1 MFNMRRRDVIALLG
15 GAVAWPLAA
24 RAQQPAMPVI
34 GFLAPVATNEDQL
47 RGFHQGLKQAG
58 FVEGEN
64 VSILYRSAENEID
77 RLPALAVDLARRR
90 VAVIATVGQP
100 AAFAAKNATAMIP
113 ILFIAAEDPVRL
125 GLVASLARPAGNLT
139 GANIF
144 ATELVA
150 KRLAL
155 LRELVPAAARVAVLV
170 DPANKTIAEPTL
182 QEVESAARAMALK
195 IQVLN
200 ASNGREIGAAFA
212 AFERERPDALFVSIG
227 PLFTA
232 RRVQLAT
239 LAVRHMIPMTSGNRQ
254 ITEAGGL
261 MSYGA
266 NITDAFRQVGAYAGR
281 ILKGEK
287 PADLPVVQATKF
299 ELVINA
305 ETARM
310 LGLTVPP
317 TLLSTADEVI
327 E

>member
-1 MFNMRRRDVIALLG
+1 LQFLVVLVQAQ
-15 GAVAWPLAA
+15 PLAA
-24 RAQQPAMPVI
+24 RAQQAMPVI
-34 GFLAPVATNEDQL
+34 GFLTPVSQNEELL
-47 RGFHQGLKQAG
+47 RGFQQGLQHAG
-58 FVEGEN
+58 FVEGDN
-64 VSILYRSAENEID
+64 VSILYHSAENEID
-77 RLPALAVDLARRR
+77 RLPALAIDLARRG
-90 VAVIATVGQP
+90 VAAIVAIGQQ
-100 AAFAAKNATAMIP
+100 AAFAAKNATATIP
-113 ILFIAAEDPVRL
+113 VLFVAVEDPVKV
-125 GLVASLARPAGNLT
+125 GLVTSLARPDGNLT
-139 GANIF
+139 GVNIL

-155 LRELVPAAARVAVLV
+155 LRELLPAAAHVAVLV
-170 DPANKTIAEPTL
+170 DPTNKTVAEPTL
-182 QEVESAARAMALK
+182 QEVESAARAMALQ

-200 ASNGREIGAAFA
+200 ASNGPEIGAAFA

-227 PLFTA
+227 ALFTS

-239 LAVRHMIPMTSGNRQ
+239 LAARHMVPMTSANRQ

-266 NITDAFRQVGAYAGR
+266 NITDAQRQLGVYAGR

-287 PADLPVVQATKF
+287 PADLPVVQATKL

-310 LGLTVPP
+310 FGLTVPP
-317 TLLSTADEVI
+317 SLLAIADEVI

>member
-1 MFNMRRRDVIALLG
+1 MRRREFITLVG
-15 GAVAWPLAA
+15 GAAAAWPFTAH
-24 RAQQPAMPVI
+24 AQQPAMPVI
-34 GFLAPVATNEDQL
+34 GFLAPVAASEHQL

-64 VSILYRSAENEID
+64 VSILYRSAENQID
-77 RLPALAVDLARRR
+77 RLPALADDLVRRR
-90 VAVIATVGQP
+90 VAVIVTAGNT
-100 AAFAAKNATAMIP
+100 AAFAAKTATAMIP

-125 GLVASLARPAGNLT
+125 GLVTNLARPAGNLT
-139 GANIF
+139 GVNVF

-155 LRELVPAAARVAVLV
+155 LRDLVPTAARVAVLV
-170 DPANKTIAEPTL
+170 DPANKTIVEPTL
-182 QEVESAARAMALK
+182 REVGAAAHAMDLK

-212 AFERERPDALFVSIG
+212 AFEGERPDALFVSTG

-239 LAVRHMIPMTSGNRQ
+239 LAVRHMLPMTSANRE

-261 MSYGA
+261 MSYG
-266 NITDAFRQVGAYAGR
+266 TDLADAYRQVGIYSGR

-287 PADLPVVQATKF
+287 PADLPVVQPTKF

-310 LGLTVPP
+310 FGLTIPP
-317 TLLSTADEVI
+317 PLLSVADEVI
-327 E
+327 D

>member
-1 MFNMRRRDVIALLG
+1 MRRRTFIAALV
-15 GAVAWPLAA
+15 GAAAWPLAA
-24 RAQQPAMPVI
+24 RAQQSAMPVI
-34 GFLAPVATNEDQL
+34 GFLALGAVNEDQV

-64 VSILYRSAENEID
+64 VSILHRSAEDEID
-77 RLPALAVDLARRR
+77 RLPALAVDLVRRR
-90 VAVIATVGQP
+90 VAVIVAAGQP
-100 AAFAAKNATAMIP
+100 AVFAAKNATTTIP
-113 ILFIAAEDPVRL
+113 ILFLATEDPVRQ
-125 GLVASLARPAGNLT
+125 GLVANLSQPGGNLT
-139 GANIF
+139 GVNFF

-155 LRELVPAAARVAVLV
+155 LHELVPAAARVAVLV
-170 DPANKTIAEPTL
+170 DSTNKAITEPTL
-182 QEVESAARAMALK
+182 QEAESAARAMALQ

-212 AFERERPDALFVSIG
+212 AFERERPDALFVSVG
-227 PLFTA
+227 LLFTA
-232 RRVQLAT
+232 RRVQLAN
-239 LAVRHMIPMTSGNRQ
+239 LAVRHMIPMTSSNRQ

-266 NITDAFRQVGAYAGR
+266 NIVDAFRQVGTYAGR

-305 ETARM
+305 ETARI
-310 LGLTVPP
+310 LGLTVLPS
-317 TLLSTADEVI
+317 LLSIADEVI
-327 E
+327 D

>member
-1 MFNMRRRDVIALLG
+1 VNRRAFITLLG
-15 GAVAWPLAA
+15 GAAATWPLTA

-34 GFLAPVATNEDQL
+34 GFLGPVAVNEDQL
-47 RGFHQGLKQAG
+47 RGFQQGLKQAG

-64 VSILYRSAENEID
+64 VSILHRSAENEVD
-77 RLPALAVDLARRR
+77 RLPALAVDLVRRR

-113 ILFIAAEDPVRL
+113 ILFIATEDPVRL
-125 GLVASLARPAGNLT
+125 GLVANLAQPGGNLT
-139 GANIF
+139 GVNIF

-155 LRELVPAAARVAVLV
+155 LRELIPAAARVAVLV
-170 DPANKTIAEPTL
+170 DPANKTVTEATL
-182 QEVESAARAMALK
+182 QEVESAARAMALQ

-227 PLFTA
+227 ALFTA

-261 MSYGA
+261 MSYGT
-266 NITDAFRQVGAYAGR
+266 NITDASRQLGIYAGR

-287 PADLPVVQATKF
+287 PADLPVVQAAKF

-317 TLLSTADEVI
+317 TLLSIADEVI

>member
-1 MFNMRRRDVIALLG
+1 MRRREFIAGLG
-15 GAVAWPLAA
+15 AAALPLMA
-24 RAQQPAMPVI
+24 RAQQSAMPVI
-34 GFLAPVATNEDQL
+34 GFLAPGAVNEDQV

-64 VSILYRSAENEID
+64 VSILHRSAEDEID
-77 RLPALAVDLARRR
+77 RLPALAVDLVRRR
-90 VAVIATVGQP
+90 VAVIAAVGQP
-100 AAFAAKNATAMIP
+100 AAFAAKNATTMIP
-113 ILFIAAEDPVRL
+113 ILFLATVDPVRL
-125 GLVASLARPAGNLT
+125 GLVANLSQPGGNLT
-139 GANIF
+139 GVNF
-144 ATELVA
+144 LATELVA

-155 LRELVPAAARVAVLV
+155 LRELVPAAAHVAVLV
-170 DPANKTIAEPTL
+170 DPANKTITEPTL
-182 QEVESAARAMALK
+182 QEAESAARAMALQ

-212 AFERERPDALFVSIG
+212 AFEHERPDALFVSVG
-227 PLFTA
+227 VLFTA

-266 NITDAFRQVGAYAGR
+266 NIVDAFRQVGTYAGR

-317 TLLSTADEVI
+317 SLLSIADEVI
-327 E
+327 N

>member
-1 MFNMRRRDVIALLG
+1 MRRRQFITLVG
-15 GAVAWPLAA
+15 GSAAAWSFTAH
-24 RAQQPAMPVI
+24 AQQPAMPVI
-34 GFLAPVATNEDQL
+34 GFLAPVAASEHQL

-77 RLPALAVDLARRR
+77 RLPALADDLVRRK
-90 VAVIATVGQP
+90 VAVIAAAGNT
-100 AAFAAKNATAMIP
+100 AAFAAKTATAMIP
-113 ILFIAAEDPVRL
+113 ILFIAGEDPVRL
-125 GLVASLARPAGNLT
+125 GLVTSLARPAGNLT
-139 GANIF
+139 GVNVF
-144 ATELVA
+144 ATELVP

-155 LRELVPAAARVAVLV
+155 LRDLVPTVARLAVLV
-170 DPANKTIAEPTL
+170 DPASKTISEPTL
-182 QEVESAARAMALK
+182 REVGSAAHAMDLK

-212 AFERERPDALFVSIG
+212 AFEGERPDALFVSIG

-239 LAVRHMIPMTSGNRQ
+239 LAVRHMIPMTSGNRE

-261 MSYGA
+261 MSYGTDL
-266 NITDAFRQVGAYAGR
+266 TDAFRQVGIYSGR

-287 PADLPVVQATKF
+287 PADLPVVQPTKF

-310 LGLTVPP
+310 FGLTIPP
-317 TLLSTADEVI
+317 TLLSVADEVI
-327 E
+327 D

>member
-1 MFNMRRRDVIALLG
+1 MRRRDLITLIG
-15 GAVAWPLAA
+15 GSAAAWPLAV
-24 RAQQPAMPVI
+24 RAQQAAMPVV
-34 GFLAPVATNEDQL
+34 GFLAPVLTNEEL
-47 RGFHQGLKQAG
+47 LHGFRQGLQQAG
-58 FVEGEN
+58 FVEGDN

-77 RLPALAVDLARRR
+77 RLPALAMDLARRG
-90 VAVIATVGQP
+90 VAVIVTVGTA
-100 AAFAAKNATAMIP
+100 AAFAAKNATMTIP
-113 ILFIAAEDPVRL
+113 ILVVFAEDPVRL
-125 GLVASLARPAGNLT
+125 GLVASLGRPGGNLT
-139 GANIF
+139 GVNIL

-155 LRELVPAAARVAVLV
+155 LRELLPTAARVAVLV
-170 DPANKTIAEPTL
+170 DPTNKPIAEPTL
-182 QEVESAARAMALK
+182 QGVEAAARAMALQ

-200 ASNGREIGAAFA
+200 ASNGPEISAAFA
-212 AFERERPDALFVSIG
+212 ALERERPDALFVSIG
-227 PLFTA
+227 ALFTE
-232 RRVQLAT
+232 RRAQLAT

-261 MSYGA
+261 MSYGT
-266 NITDAFRQVGAYAGR
+266 NLTDAFHQVGVYAGR

-310 LGLTVPP
+310 FGLTVPP
-317 TLLSTADEVI
+317 SLLTTADEVI

>member
-1 MFNMRRRDVIALLG
+1 MRRRKFITLAG
-15 GAVAWPLAA
+15 GVAVAWPLAA
-24 RAQQPAMPVI
+24 RAQQAMPVI
-34 GFLAPVATNEDQL
+34 GFLAPVWQNEELL
-47 RGFHQGLKQAG
+47 RGFQQGLHHAG
-58 FVEGEN
+58 FVEGDN
-64 VSILYRSAENEID
+64 VSILYRSAENEMD
-77 RLPALAVDLARRR
+77 RLPALAIDLARRG
-90 VAVIATVGQP
+90 VAVIVCVGHQ
-100 AAFAAKNATAMIP
+100 AAFAAKNATATIP
-113 ILFIAAEDPVRL
+113 VLFVAVEDPVKV
-125 GLVASLARPAGNLT
+125 GLVDSLARPSGNLT
-139 GANIF
+139 GVNIL

-155 LRELVPAAARVAVLV
+155 LRELLPAAARVAVLV
-170 DPANKTIAEPTL
+170 DPTNKTIAEPTL
-182 QEVESAARAMALK
+182 QGVESAARAMALQ

-212 AFERERPDALFVSIG
+212 AIERDRPDALFVSIG
-227 PLFTA
+227 TLFTS

-239 LAVRHMIPMTSGNRQ
+239 LATRYMVPMTSGNRQ

-266 NITDAFRQVGAYAGR
+266 NITDAQRQLGVYAGR

-310 LGLTVPP
+310 FGLTVPP
-317 TLLSTADEVI
+317 SLLAIADEVI